1 MPQIAVAVTQ
11 STLVVNQTKRYNM
24 SEADLQTLL
33 DTIKASLGPGGGIG
47 PPGSPPPTPPT
58 NEELVLIWIQR
69 WMDDTIHGVRAR
81 NTVPPP
87 PITISD
93 A

>member
-1 MPQIAVAVTQ
+1 MPQIAIAITQ
-11 STLVVNQTKRYNM
+11 TTIVPSTTKRYNM
-24 SEADLQTLL
+24 SDADFQALL
-33 DTIKASLGPGGGIG
+33 DTVKASI
-47 PPGSPPPTPPT
+47 PPSMPNPSPPT
-58 NEELVLIWIQR
+58 NQELALIWIQR
-69 WMDDTIHGVRAR
+69 WIDDTIGGVRAR